1 MAARKITVELG
12 ERSYPIVVEAGAL
25 QRLDVFPQFQ
35 NRGHVVVITDEQVAE
50 RYLTTVVERLKKV
63 TRQVETISIP
73 VGEQSKSVKLL
84 EKIWIQLLEIG
95 TDRKSTIIAL
105 GGGVV
110 GDLAGFAAAS
120 FGRGIDFIQ
129 IPTSL
134 LAQVDSSVGGKVGI
148 NLPAAK
154 NMVGA
159 FWQPKFVMIDPEVL
173 TTLDDDNYVSGM
185 AEVVKYGVIMDASFF
200 QQLGDNV
207 KPILSR
213 DPKTMT
219 EVIAQCCEL
228 KAQVVRED
236 ETESTG
242 RRAILNYGHTFGH
255 AIENVYGY
263 GEYLHGQAISI
274 GMQCAARLALEL
286 GMVDQ
291 EFVSQ
296 QTDLLNS
303 LRLPLTINPGREAE
317 LVAAMHHDKKVVSG
331 KLKLI
336 LPTKIGDVKLVDA
349 PDDDTLARAFQTT
362 N

>member
-12 ERSYPIVVEAGAL
+12 ERSYPIVVEPGAL
-25 QRLDVFPQFQ
+25 RRLGDFPEFQ
-35 NRGHVVVITDEQVAE
+35 DRGHVVVITDEQVAE
-50 RYLTTVVERLKKV
+50 HYLGTVIERLKKV
-63 TRQVETISIP
+63 AGKVESFAIP

-84 EKIWIQLLEIG
+84 EEIWNRLLEIG
-95 TDRKSTIIAL
+95 TDRKSTIVAL

-159 FWQPKFVMIDPEVL
+159 FWQPKFVLIDPEVL
-173 TTLDDDNYVSGM
+173 ATLEDDIYVSGM
-185 AEVVKYGVIMDASFF
+185 AEVVKYGVIMDAPFF
-200 QQLGDNV
+200 KQLDDSV
-207 KPILSR
+207 EPILNR
-213 DPKTMT
+213 DPVAMT
-219 EVIAQCCEL
+219 DVVAKCCEL

-274 GMQCAARLALEL
+274 GMQCAARLALEQGL
-286 GMVDQ
+286 VDQ
-291 EFVSQ
+291 EFASQ
-296 QTDLLNS
+296 QTDLLTS
-303 LRLPLTINPGREAE
+303 LGLPLAIEPGRETE
-317 LVAAMHHDKKVVSG
+317 LVAAMHRDKKVVSG
-331 KLKLI
+331 KLKLV
-336 LPTKIGDVKLVDA
+336 LPTKIGNVQLIDA
-349 PDDDTLARAFQTT
+349 PDDATLARAFQTH
-362 N
+362 